1 MPTRLTT
8 TLRSVGRRGPPRLG
22 LNSGVVRSLALVLVA
37 SCSSPPTPL
46 DAPRTPWVEGPEL
59 PGPRLEPGVA
69 ALGQQLVV
77 LGGFDQN
84 VVQGLRITSDVVAFD
99 PVAQTWSNLRSAPV
113 AWTHVNLAASSATL
127 FLLGGQ
133 ETQQFIAK
141 GESYALDTD
150 QMNAQ
155 WRPLAPMPLGQERGA
170 AGVVIA
176 PPHVYLIGGSSS
188 TAAVATCLDYDFS
201 SDTWTMLPSL
211 PAPRSHPAVM
221 RRADG
226 TLIVAGGLSTL
237 DARDAVAD
245 VWALSPGATMWTPR
259 TPMPTA
265 RGGCAYGVQLG
276 QFVCAGGESGQA
288 ALSVVETYDPTN
300 DRWTAQP
307 AMPDSRAGTQGAV
320 IANRLYVPGGARVL
334 AFNPESSLYV
344 FSLLDTF

>member
-1 MPTRLTT
+1 MPLTRDATT
-8 TLRSVGRRGPPRLG
+8 FCLH
-22 LNSGVVRSLALVLVA
+22 SGVVRSLALVLVA
-37 SCSSPPTPL
+37 ACSSPPTPA
-46 DAPRTPWVEGPEL
+46 DSSRAPWTEGPEL

-84 VVQGLRITSDVVAFD
+84 LAQGLRITNDVIAFD
-99 PVAQTWSNLRSAPV
+99 PVAQTWSNLRAAPV

-127 FLLGGQ
+127 FLLGGHD
-133 ETQQFIAK
+133 TQQLIAK

-150 QMNAQ
+150 RPNAL
-155 WRPLAPMPLGQERGA
+155 WRQLAPMPVGEERGA

-176 PPHVYLIGGSSS
+176 PPHIYLIGGSSS
-188 TAAVATCLDYDFS
+188 TGALASCLDYDFS
-201 SDTWTMLPSL
+201 TDTWTTLPPL

-226 TLIVAGGLSTL
+226 TLIVAGGLATL

-245 VWALSPGATMWTPR
+245 VWSLAPGSTTWMPR

-265 RGGCAYGVQLG
+265 RGGCAHGVQLG
-276 QFVCAGGESGQA
+276 QLICAGGESGQA
-288 ALSVVETYDPTN
+288 ALSVVESYDATS
-300 DRWTAQP
+300 DRWTVLP
-307 AMPDSRAGTQGAV
+307 PMPDARAGTQGAV
-320 IANRLYVPGGARVL
+320 IAGQLYVPGGARML
-334 AFNPESSLYV
+334 SFNPESSLYV